1 MDAFDKSN
9 KFAMTRKRRMKSSYT
24 TRIVM
29 AAIIAIA
36 YITTAHA
43 PIAGGALEYML
54 QRPRVAKQWQ
64 ERKAFDH
71 LFFDGG
77 VGANLM
83 GASNLKWD
91 MGGTLN
97 IGDWITPEHGVR
109 LNLTTGEW
117 NTQGVKSKYATFGLD
132 YLLNITA
139 IAQRGRYYT
148 PKRFEVYGIAGA
160 AYAMT
165 YGRGTNSHG
174 IDIHIGL
181 RGQLALSRN
190 VYAYLEPRFGLIE
203 DQISGVNYWRG
214 YRPFTTISMGLGYR
228 LPATHRH
235 YADPYR
241 NKHSFLDGIF
251 VSGLVGATFL
261 SNAHDASWGDYA
273 GVRPMAS
280 VGKWFDA
287 YNAVRLSLS
296 AVTMRPTDQKRT
308 KALSSQVEYM
318 LNLSN
323 ALAGVDPERSF
334 WINLLGGVSFNR
346 SGNQDAEIRSSWG
359 VGVGLQGNV
368 RLSRGLSFVV
378 EPRVDIYNKN
388 FIQQNGH
395 FKPYNV
401 MPSLLTGFVYTYH
414 DRYAIERHAEGI
426 NGQRKASFS
435 IAGGL
440 ASSSTKMKNTDY
452 WMPTVRLSYTQ
463 WSRSA
468 NGLRFSLDGTMRR
481 RTDEGRY
488 AKAVAD
494 FDWLADLT
502 AMNYGTEHERW
513 LSLRTVVGFGIG
525 ADYGEQKAYFAS
537 DVHAG
542 GQARIRLSSTTGLFV
557 EPTMAY
563 ELSDRFKGRNWGRV
577 TPRVLVGL
585 DYALN
590 REKHTSEL
598 NETPSEKNF
607 VDVSG
612 GIGYYSGNFS
622 EMTGAKKLTYDVR
635 AGYGRW
641 LNGVHGVYGSVRE
654 TFAKRAAGRSDHT
667 TVVAIDYMMNIRN
680 AISGEQNDDKV
691 FQLTGL
697 MGAQL
702 GICSGDG
709 HDTKVAPGVNAALQA
724 GFRASRHIEIYLEP
738 SATVYTK
745 TIEPYKGNQPANGE
759 LKLSLGLKYHF

>member
-1 MDAFDKSN
+1 MKSN
-9 KFAMTRKRRMKSSYT
+9 YITRT
-24 TRIVM
+24 VM
-29 AAIIAIA
+29 AAAVAIA
-36 YITTAHA
+36 YVTTAHA
-43 PIAGGALEYML
+43 QIEGGALEYML

-64 ERKAFDH
+64 EKKAFDH
-71 LFFDGG
+71 LFFDAGM
-77 VGANLM
+77 GANLM
-83 GASNLKWD
+83 GSHKLKCD
-91 MGGTLN
+91 IGGTFN

-117 NTQGVKSKYATFGLD
+117 NTQGVKSKYATFGID

-148 PKRFEVYGIAGA
+148 PKRFEVYGVAGA
-160 AYAMT
+160 AFAMT
-165 YGRGTNSHG
+165 YGNETNDHG
-174 IDIHIGL
+174 IDIHVGL

-190 VYAYLEPRFGLIE
+190 TYAYLEPRFGLIE

-228 LPATHRH
+228 LPATHKH

-241 NKHSFLDGIF
+241 DKHSFLDGIF
-251 VSGLVGATFL
+251 VSGLVGASFL

-296 AVTMRPTDQKRT
+296 ATTLRPTNQKRT
-308 KALSSQVEYM
+308 KALSSQVEYV

-323 ALAGVDPERSF
+323 VFAGADPERSF
-334 WINLLGGVSFNR
+334 WINFLGGVSFNR
-346 SGNQDAEIRSSWG
+346 SGNQDNEIRNSWG
-359 VGVGLQGNV
+359 VGAGLQGNV

-378 EPRVDIYNKN
+378 EPRVDVYSKK
-388 FIQQNGH
+388 FIQQNNH

-414 DRYAIERHAEGI
+414 DRYAIERHAAGDH
-426 NGQRKASFS
+426 GQRKASFS
-435 IAGGL
+435 VAGGL
-440 ASSSTKMKNTDY
+440 ASSALKLKNTDY
-452 WMPTVRLSYTQ
+452 WMPTARLSYTQ

-481 RTDEGRY
+481 HTDEGRY

-502 AMNYGTEHERW
+502 AMNYGTDNERW
-513 LSLRTVVGFGIG
+513 LSLRTVVGFALG
-525 ADYGEQKAYFAS
+525 ADYGQQKAHFAS

-563 ELSDRFKGRNWGRV
+563 ELSDRFKGKNWGRV
-577 TPRVLVGL
+577 TPRVLIGL

-590 REKHTSEL
+590 REKHTAEL
-598 NETPSEKNF
+598 NEAPTEKNF

-612 GIGYYSGNFS
+612 GMGYYSGNFS

-654 TFAKRAAGRSDHT
+654 TFAKRNAGYTDHITTAA
-667 TVVAIDYMMNIRN
+667 VDYMMNLRN
-680 AISGEQNDDKV
+680 AVSGEQNDDKV

-697 MGAQL
+697 AGVQL
-702 GICSGDG
+702 GISSGEG
-709 HDTKVAPGVNAALQA
+709 HKTKVVPGVNAAIQA
-724 GFRASRHIEIYLEP
+724 GFRLSPHFEIYAEP
-738 SATVYTK
+738 SAVVHTK
-745 TIEPYKGNQPANGE
+745 NINATNSPAHGE
-759 LKLSLGLKYHF
+759 LKFSVGTKFHF